1 MSYGTDIRAQKSV
14 ATAIATSLSTSA
26 TSTRTSIGTMTWE
39 SGAGDL
45 CKATLRR
52 FAATLDERSA
62 DVTHLANALEEFAS
76 DADSLHELKV
86 LAAPVADAW
95 HTVTE
100 SAERGLNS
108 VLHPHFVGS
117 GR

>member
-14 ATAIATSLSTSA
+14 ATTIATSLSTSA
-26 TSTRTSIGTMTWE
+26 TSTRTSIATMTWE
-39 SGAGDL
+39 SGAGTL

-52 FAATLDERSA
+52 FAAKLDERSA
-62 DVTHLANALEEFAS
+62 NVTHLANALEELAS

-86 LAAPVADAW
+86 LASPVVDAW

-100 SAERGLNS
+100 SAEHGLNS
-108 VLHPHFVGS
+108 LVHPHFVGG